1 MDIFLSR
8 YPLAGTVPSFYSIAM
23 NDQDSKN
30 TQIFTSG
37 PLKLVQLKK
46 DPVPPRALPGR
57 DAWTLIQPSTAVRVF
72 TAEDREE
79 GIIRRGDLALLLP
92 GFGHT
97 LKRHQEDQPF
107 GFTAL
112 YLEGPF
118 PEPLLG
124 ALQHPPR
131 KWQEASFA
139 VLRSLSLKQLFNIF
153 VSELTNPDGVQLMT
167 RELFLILLG
176 AEMSRL
182 TEKEDRGR
190 FPYRLN
196 RSTLQLVLDHMEAH
210 IGQKN
215 SVPELA
221 TMARCT
227 PDHFI
232 RLFREATSTTPHQYL
247 IERRLQRAVTLLA
260 NGERPSDV
268 AKMLGFYDASAF
280 TRAFKR
286 RFGVPPSEYA
296 EEAYERQF
304 SKKKD

>member
-1 MDIFLSR
+1 MSE
-8 YPLAGTVPSFYSIAM
+8 PEA
-23 NDQDSKN
+23 KN
-30 TQIFTSG
+30 LQTYTSG
-37 PLKLVQLKK
+37 PLRLAVLKR
-46 DPVPPRALPGR
+46 DPVPAKLLPAR
-57 DAWTLIQPSTAVRVF
+57 DAWTLLQPTHAVRVC
-72 TAEDREE
+72 TSEDREE
-79 GIIRRGDLALLLP
+79 GVIRSGDLALLLP

-97 LKRHQEDQPF
+97 LKRHHANAPF

-112 YLEGPF
+112 FMEGPF
-118 PEPLLG
+118 PEPLLSS
-124 ALQHPPR
+124 LQNPPR
-131 KWQEASFA
+131 KWQESSFA
-139 VLRSLSLKQLFNIF
+139 VLRSLSLKQLFSLF
-153 VSELTNPDGVQLMT
+153 SQELANPDGVQLMT

-176 AEMSRL
+176 AELSRL

-196 RSTLQLVLDHMEAH
+196 RSTLQLVLDHMEVH
-210 IGQKN
+210 IGSKN

-268 AKMLGFYDASAF
+268 AKILGFYDASAF

-296 EEAYERQF
+296 QEAYERQF
-304 SKKKD
+304 PKKTT

>member
-1 MDIFLSR
+1 MS
-8 YPLAGTVPSFYSIAM
+8 
-23 NDQDSKN
+23 DSESKLLHVH
-30 TQIFTSG
+30 TSG
-37 PLKLVQLKK
+37 PLKLIVLKK
-46 DPVPPRALPGR
+46 DPVPPKAFPTR
-57 DAWTLIQPSTAVRVF
+57 DAWVLLLPGSAVRVC
-72 TAEDREE
+72 TAEDHEE
-79 GIIRRGDLALLLP
+79 GIVRRGDLALLLP

-97 LKRHQEDQPF
+97 LKRHQANQPF

-112 YLEGPF
+112 HLEGPF

-124 ALQHPPR
+124 TLQHPPR
-131 KWQEASFA
+131 RWQEQTFA
-139 VLRSLSLKQLFNIF
+139 VLRSQALKQLFHIF
-153 VSELTNPDGVQLMT
+153 TSELTNPDGVQLMT

-176 AEMSRL
+176 AELGRL
-182 TEKEDRGR
+182 SEKEDRSR

-196 RSTLQLVLDHMEAH
+196 RSTLQVVLDHMEAQ

-221 TMARCT
+221 AMAKCT

-232 RLFREATSTTPHQYL
+232 RLFREATGTTPHQYL

-268 AKMLGFYDASAF
+268 ATLLGFYDASAF

-286 RFGVPPSEYA
+286 RFSVPPSQYA
-296 EEAYERQF
+296 QEAFDRQF
-304 SKKKD
+304 PRKES

>member
-1 MDIFLSR
+1 M
-8 YPLAGTVPSFYSIAM
+8 PEQET
-23 NDQDSKN
+23 KN
-30 TQIFTSG
+30 LQIFSSG
-37 PLKLVQLKK
+37 PLKLVTLKK
-46 DPVPPRALPGR
+46 DPVPAKALPSR
-57 DAWTLIQPSTAVRVF
+57 EAWTLILPSSAVRVC
-72 TAEDREE
+72 TGEDHEE
-79 GIIRRGDLALLLP
+79 GVIRRGDLALLLP

-97 LKRHQEDQPF
+97 LHRHQPGVPF

-112 YLEGPF
+112 MLEGPF

-124 ALQHPPR
+124 SLQNPPR

-139 VLRSLSLKQLFNIF
+139 VLRSQSLKQLFSIF
-153 VSELTNPDGVQLMT
+153 TSELGNPEGVQLMT

-176 AEMSRL
+176 AELARL

-196 RSTLQLVLDHMEAH
+196 RSTLQLVLDHMESH
-210 IGQKN
+210 LGGKN

-247 IERRLQRAVTLLA
+247 IERRLQRAVTLLS

-268 AKMLGFYDASAF
+268 AKILGFYDASAF

-296 EEAYERQF
+296 EEAYQRQF
-304 SKKKD
+304 PKKG

>member
-1 MDIFLSR
+1 MSESE
-8 YPLAGTVPSFYSIAM
+8 T
-23 NDQDSKN
+23 KN
-30 TQIFTSG
+30 LQTFTSG
-37 PLKLVQLKK
+37 PLRLSVLKR
-46 DPVPPRALPGR
+46 DPVPGKLLPAR
-57 DAWTLIQPSTAVRVF
+57 DAWTLLQPTHAVRVC
-72 TAEDREE
+72 TGEDREE
-79 GIIRRGDLALLLP
+79 GVIRSGDLALLLP

-97 LKRHQEDQPF
+97 LKRHHANTPF

-112 YLEGPF
+112 FMEGPF
-118 PEPLLG
+118 PEPLLSS
-124 ALQHPPR
+124 LQHPPR
-131 KWQEASFA
+131 KWQESSFA
-139 VLRSLSLKQLFNIF
+139 VLRSLSLKQLFSIF
-153 VSELTNPDGVQLMT
+153 SQELSNPDGVQLMT

-176 AEMSRL
+176 AELARL

-196 RSTLQLVLDHMEAH
+196 RSTLQLVLDHMEVH
-210 IGQKN
+210 IGAKN

-268 AKMLGFYDASAF
+268 AKILGFYDASAF

-286 RFGVPPSEYA
+286 RFSVPPSEYA
-296 EEAYERQF
+296 QEAYERQF
-304 SKKKD
+304 PKK

>member
-1 MDIFLSR
+1 MSNHD
-8 YPLAGTVPSFYSIAM
+8 P
-23 NDQDSKN
+23 KN
-30 TQIFTSG
+30 LLIFTSG
-37 PLKLVQLKK
+37 SLRMLTLKR
-46 DPVPPRALPGR
+46 DPVPAKAAPSR
-57 DAWTLIQPSTAVRVF
+57 DSWTLLLSTGPVRVC
-72 TAEDREE
+72 TGEDHEE
-79 GIIRRGDLALLLP
+79 GIIPRGSLALLLP

-97 LKRHQEDQPF
+97 LKRHAPDTPF

-112 YLEGPF
+112 QLDGPF
-118 PEPLLG
+118 PEPLVSI
-124 ALQHPPR
+124 LQHPPR
-131 KWQEASFA
+131 KWQEQSFA
-139 VLRSLSLKQLFNIF
+139 TLRSQSLKQLFGIF
-153 VSELTNPDGVQLMT
+153 TQEMSHPDGLQLMT

-176 AEMSRL
+176 AELQRL

-190 FPYRLN
+190 FPYRLS

-210 IGQKN
+210 LGSKN
-215 SVPELA
+215 SVPDLA
-221 TMARCT
+221 KLARCT

-268 AKMLGFYDASAF
+268 AKLLGFYDASAF

-296 EEAYERQF
+296 QEAYDRQF
-304 SKKKD
+304 PKK

>member
-1 MDIFLSR
+1 M
-8 YPLAGTVPSFYSIAM
+8 A
-23 NDQDSKN
+23 DSESLN
-30 TQIFTSG
+30 LTIQISG
-37 PLKLVQLKK
+37 PLKLVTLKK
-46 DPVPPRALPGR
+46 DPVPLKAAPSR
-57 DAWTLIQPSTAVRVF
+57 DSWTLLLPTSPVRVC
-72 TAEDREE
+72 TDDDREE

-92 GFGHT
+92 GFGHS
-97 LKRHQEDQPF
+97 LKRHQANIPF

-112 YLEGPF
+112 QMEGPF
-118 PEPLLG
+118 PEPLLS
-124 ALQHPPR
+124 ALQHPPK
-131 KWQEASFA
+131 KWQEQTFA
-139 VLRSLSLKQLFNIF
+139 VLRSQSLKQLFSIF
-153 VSELTNPDGVQLMT
+153 ANELSNPDGVQLMT

-176 AEMSRL
+176 AELTRL
-182 TEKEDRGR
+182 SEKEDRSR

-196 RSTLQLVLDHMEAH
+196 RSTLQLVLDHLEAH
-210 IGQKN
+210 LGSKN

-296 EEAYERQF
+296 QEAYDRQF
-304 SKKKD
+304 PKKD

>member
-1 MDIFLSR
+1 MSD
-8 YPLAGTVPSFYSIAM
+8 AET
-23 NDQDSKN
+23 KN
-30 TQIFTSG
+30 LQTFTSG
-37 PLKLVQLKK
+37 PLRLAILKR
-46 DPVPPRALPGR
+46 DPVPAKILPAR
-57 DAWTLIQPSTAVRVF
+57 EAWTLLQPTHAVRVC
-72 TAEDREE
+72 TGEDREE
-79 GIIRRGDLALLLP
+79 GVIRSGDLALLLP

-97 LKRHQEDQPF
+97 LKRHHPNTPF

-112 YLEGPF
+112 FMEGPF
-118 PEPLLG
+118 PEPLLSS
-124 ALQHPPR
+124 LQHPPR
-131 KWQEASFA
+131 KWQESSFA
-139 VLRSLSLKQLFNIF
+139 VLRSLSLKQLFSIF
-153 VSELTNPDGVQLMT
+153 SQELSNPDGVQLMT

-176 AEMSRL
+176 AELSRL

-196 RSTLQLVLDHMEAH
+196 RSTLQLVLDHMEVHLGA
-210 IGQKN
+210 KN

-268 AKMLGFYDASAF
+268 AKILGFYDASAF

-296 EEAYERQF
+296 QEAYDRQF
-304 SKKKD
+304 PKKNS

>member
-1 MDIFLSR
+1 MSEHE
-8 YPLAGTVPSFYSIAM
+8 
-23 NDQDSKN
+23 SKIL
-30 TQIFTSG
+30 QVFSSG
-37 PLKLVQLKK
+37 PLKLVVLKR
-46 DPVPPRALPGR
+46 DPVPPRALPSR
-57 DAWTLIQPSTAVRVF
+57 DAWTLILPGSAVRVL
-72 TAEDREE
+72 TGGDKEE

-97 LKRHQEDQPF
+97 LERHQPSQPF

-112 YLEGPF
+112 QLEGPF

-124 ALQHPPR
+124 TLQHPPR
-131 KWQEASFA
+131 KWQEQSFA
-139 VLRSLSLKQLFNIF
+139 VLRSQSLKQLFGIF
-153 VSELTNPDGVQLMT
+153 TAELSHPEGVQLMT

-176 AEMSRL
+176 AELGRL
-182 TEKEDRGR
+182 SEKEDRSR

-196 RSTLQLVLDHMEAH
+196 RSTLQVVLDHMEAQ

-221 TMARCT
+221 SMAKCT

-232 RLFREATSTTPHQYL
+232 RLFREATGTTPHQYL
-247 IERRLQRAVTLLA
+247 IERRLQRAVQLLA

-268 AKMLGFYDASAF
+268 ATMLGFYDASAF

-286 RFGVPPSEYA
+286 RFDVPPSQYA
-296 EEAYERQF
+296 QEAYDRQF
-304 SKKKD
+304 PKKD

>member
-1 MDIFLSR
+1 MVD
-8 YPLAGTVPSFYSIAM
+8 PESI
-23 NDQDSKN
+23 NL
-30 TQIFTSG
+30 QIHVSG

-46 DPVPPRALPGR
+46 DPVPARALPSR
-57 DAWTLIQPSTAVRVF
+57 DAWTLILPSSAVRVL
-72 TAEDREE
+72 TDEDREE

-97 LKRHQEDQPF
+97 LARHQAGTPF
-107 GFTAL
+107 GFTAIQM
-112 YLEGPF
+112 EGPF
-118 PEPLLG
+118 PEPLLS
-124 ALQHPPR
+124 ALQHPPK
-131 KWQEASFA
+131 KWQEQTFA
-139 VLRSLSLKQLFNIF
+139 ILRSQSLKQLFSIF
-153 VSELTNPDGVQLMT
+153 TSELTNQDGVQLMT

-176 AEMSRL
+176 AELTRL
-182 TEKEDRGR
+182 SEKEDRSR

-210 IGQKN
+210 LGSKN

-221 TMARCT
+221 SMARCT

-232 RLFREATSTTPHQYL
+232 RLFREATGTTPHQYL
-247 IERRLQRAVTLLA
+247 IERRLQRAVQLLA

-268 AKMLGFYDASAF
+268 AKILGFYDASAF

-296 EEAYERQF
+296 QEAYERQF
-304 SKKKD
+304 PKKD